1 MASKT
6 ASVEHTRK
14 EKRDAEGD
22 GRDLLVAYL
31 SDVGGYDR
39 NYRDVEG
46 QDESGSSG
54 NIVDYCTCGLHMKT
68 LSDSHRTLVR
78 LQQRKYETSTR
89 RPPFDRPVPILL
101 VTCWKVAYWNAKKIT
116 PIKTCFATRE
126 EKSHDQLYRDFAV
139 ASSPIPS
146 LRLSVNS
153 LRFPDLHWK
162 YSQC

>member
-1 MASKT
+1 MYTAAEKLMASKT

-54 NIVDYCTCGLHMKT
+54 NIVDYLWLSLYT
-68 LSDSHRTLVR
+68 LTPDEDLK
-78 LQQRKYETSTR
+78 QQ
-89 RPPFDRPVPILL
+89 P
-101 VTCWKVAYWNAKKIT
+101 
-116 PIKTCFATRE
+116 
-126 EKSHDQLYRDFAV
+126 
-139 ASSPIPS
+139 
-146 LRLSVNS
+146 
-153 LRFPDLHWK
+153 
-162 YSQC
+162 

>member
-54 NIVDYCTCGLHMKT
+54 NIVDYLWLSLYT
-68 LSDSHRTLVR
+68 LTPDEDLK
-78 LQQRKYETSTR
+78 QQ
-89 RPPFDRPVPILL
+89 P
-101 VTCWKVAYWNAKKIT
+101 
-116 PIKTCFATRE
+116 
-126 EKSHDQLYRDFAV
+126 
-139 ASSPIPS
+139 
-146 LRLSVNS
+146 
-153 LRFPDLHWK
+153 
-162 YSQC
+162 

>member
-1 MASKT
+1 MYTAAENLMASKT

-54 NIVDYCTCGLHMKT
+54 NIVLHIKT
-68 LSDSHRTLVR
+68 LSDSHRTRVR
-78 LQQRKYETSTR
+78 LQQRK
-89 RPPFDRPVPILL
+89 
-101 VTCWKVAYWNAKKIT
+101 
-116 PIKTCFATRE
+116 
-126 EKSHDQLYRDFAV
+126 
-139 ASSPIPS
+139 
-146 LRLSVNS
+146 
-153 LRFPDLHWK
+153 
-162 YSQC
+162 

>member
-1 MASKT
+1 MVSKT

-54 NIVDYCTCGLHMKT
+54 NIMEITYNCHCACGLHMKT
-68 LSDSHRTLVR
+68 LSDSHPLFD
-78 LQQRKYETSTR
+78 YR
-89 RPPFDRPVPILL
+89 R
-101 VTCWKVAYWNAKKIT
+101 
-116 PIKTCFATRE
+116 
-126 EKSHDQLYRDFAV
+126 
-139 ASSPIPS
+139 
-146 LRLSVNS
+146 RLSVGHP
-153 LRFPDLHWK
+153 LIDLF
-162 YSQC
+162 QLC

>member
-1 MASKT
+1 MYTAAEKLMVSKT

-54 NIVDYCTCGLHMKT
+54 NIVD
-68 LSDSHRTLVR
+68 
-78 LQQRKYETSTR
+78 
-89 RPPFDRPVPILL
+89 
-101 VTCWKVAYWNAKKIT
+101 
-116 PIKTCFATRE
+116 
-126 EKSHDQLYRDFAV
+126 HDYL
-139 ASSPIPS
+139 
-146 LRLSVNS
+146 
-153 LRFPDLHWK
+153 
-162 YSQC
+162 